1 MMDAKKLQ
9 QMIEGKEIRLYGQPK
24 WTFGQNTC
32 NTYEVFPE
40 TVKQNGEWVPAAPV
54 LAEIEAD
61 DALSLMFSKWFL
73 REAIITGA
81 KLAQQSDSNVTLS
94 INLLPTVADE
104 DGFVEKLLAFLKEL
118 DFPARKLQFELSEA
132 QVLTELGE
140 KNLNYLHDEHGVGL
154 WLANFGTGFS
164 NVDLLRNVHFDGLEL
179 DRSYAKLIPE
189 HEQTCRLVIAIQH
202 FADMLGLK
210 LCAKGIE
217 TQEQFEFFEELDFFK
232 GQGYL
237 IHEPIPMPEMAEYI
251 SKHAKHRRHD

>member
-1 MMDAKKLQ
+1 MDVNKLKEMTQAKA
-9 QMIEGKEIRLYGQPK
+9 IRLYAQPK

-32 NTYEVFPE
+32 NTYEIFPE
-40 TVKQNGEWVPAAPV
+40 TMLQDGEWVPIAP
-54 LAEIEAD
+54 LLKEIEAD
-61 DALSLMFSKWFL
+61 DELSLEFSRWFL
-73 REAIITGA
+73 RESIITGA
-81 KLAQQSDSNVTLS
+81 KLSNLTDSNVTLS

-104 DGFVEKLLAFLKEL
+104 DQFVEKLLALLEKVN
-118 DFPARKLQFELSEA
+118 FPTKKLQFELSEA
-132 QVLTELGE
+132 QILTPLGIE
-140 KNLNYLHDEHGVGL
+140 NLNKLHDEHGIGL

-164 NVDLLRNVHFDGLEL
+164 NVDLLREVHFDGMEL

-189 HEQTCRLVIAIQH
+189 HEQTCRLVVAIQH

-251 SKHAKHRRHD
+251 DKHALHRNHA